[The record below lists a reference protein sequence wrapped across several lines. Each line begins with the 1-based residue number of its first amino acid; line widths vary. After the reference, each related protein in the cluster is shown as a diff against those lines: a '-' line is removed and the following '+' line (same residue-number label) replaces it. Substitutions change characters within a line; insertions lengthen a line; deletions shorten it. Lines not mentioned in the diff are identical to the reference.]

1 MLVQFTAMV
10 AKDAD
15 ESIAIRDLPVLLIYR
30 GKQLDDTVVGVTKEL
45 DGEFTLE
52 RVRKFIDERVSR
64 F

>member
-1 MLVQFTAMV
+1 MV

-15 ESIAIRDLPVLLIYR
+15 DSIAIHDLPVLLIYR
-30 GKQLDDTVVGVTKEL
+30 GKQLDDTVVSVTKEL